1 MTAKSFGM
9 GAACLLTLVLA
20 CSPAH
25 ANWIDTFDGGFDQ
38 PWIFG
43 NSPTSS
49 TFSAVSVGNVL
60 RVEDPTPVFS
70 GGSAFGF
77 GYVNETFSNV
87 RVSGSVNPNNLNN
100 VNSDHTLLARANP
113 SVLSAYA
120 LTLDY
125 RNDATGNLQGTVV
138 LSRIDPGAVT
148 NDLVIES
155 IGDSDSFYLEFDVF
169 GSTLTGRVY
178 DQPGGTLLK
187 TVSASD
193 SAFASGV
200 SGVAASADFFDE
212 PLLAEFDNVA
222 SSVISAA
229 HFDVTIQPSADSNDI
244 VWTVKWDSLNGIP
257 ADDFDSYPWDAMDP
271 TTGDVVAT
279 DPWGN
284 AVRDLY
290 FDGIGAPFGPA
301 YSSGANRGFGDGIG
315 NVISDPFG
323 WGVGPDY
330 DSGVSNNDDL
340 FIFNTLLDSAAPFP
354 TSGEFVLTVPGANL
368 SHYNLGTYTNNPFV
382 TVTVT
387 DTPYIAPVPEPSTFA
402 LLGLGSFLLIGY
414 GWRNKRCMNQRD
426 RQSRTFN
433 SPRSDRP

>member
-1 MTAKSFGM
+1 MTTKRIGISGI
-9 GAACLLTLVLA
+9 CLLSLVLA
-20 CSPAH
+20 CSPTR
-25 ANWIDTFDGGFDQ
+25 ANWIDTFDGGLDQ
-38 PWIFG
+38 TWYFG
-43 NSPTSS
+43 NSPASS
-49 TFSAVSVGNVL
+49 TFSASTVGNVL
-60 RVEDPTPVFS
+60 RIEDPAPVFS

-87 RVSGSVNPNNLNN
+87 RVSGIVNPGDLTN
-100 VNSDHTLLARANP
+100 VNSDHTLIARANP

-125 RNDATGNLQGTVV
+125 RNDATGDLQGTVI
-138 LSRIDPGAVT
+138 LSRIDPSAVT

-155 IGDSDSFYLEFDVF
+155 IGESDSFYLEFDVF

-193 SAFASGV
+193 SAFANGV

-257 ADDFDSYPWDAMDP
+257 ADDFGSYAWDAMDP
-271 TTGDVVAT
+271 MTGDVVAT
-279 DPWGN
+279 APWGS
-284 AVRDLY
+284 AVKELY
-290 FDGIGAPFGPA
+290 FDDIGDPFGAA
-301 YSSGANRGFGDGIG
+301 YSFGTSRGFGDAIG
-315 NVISDPFG
+315 GVSSDPSG

-330 DSGVSNNDDL
+330 DGGVSNNDDL
-340 FIFNTLLDSAAPFP
+340 FIFNTLLDSTASFP
-354 TSGEFVLTVPGANL
+354 TSGEFVLTVSGANL
-368 SHYNLGTYTNNPFV
+368 SNYNLGTYTNNPFV

-387 DTPYIAPVPEPSTFA
+387 DTLYIAPVPEPSTFA
-402 LLGLGSFLLIGY
+402 LLGLGSLALVVY
-414 GWRNKRCMNQRD
+414 GWRRKQHDSTCVGK
-426 RQSRTFN
+426 SL
-433 SPRSDRP
+433 S